1 MPSNSLLT
9 GSIVKL
15 KESVADKIYNYKPD
29 DAPLM
34 ALAGNGTVDAVYHEW
49 QRDDYRTPN
58 AANAAIEGA
67 DATYA
72 AQTQPTLLN
81 NRTQIFQDT
90 FSISNTSERVKKY
103 GRESEIKRLTAKKAV
118 EIKRDQEAAFLS
130 SGATVT
136 GTSSAAARTR
146 GLYGFITTRRT
157 GATGAAPNPVTNTA
171 PTAGTLAAFSETDL
185 KAGLQ
190 SVYENGGDGAVVM
203 CSPSHK
209 ARISTFGSNV
219 QRTAEVGTRESI
231 VLNTSF
237 DFYKGDFNITKIV
250 PNRVQAGSGAGLQN
264 TVYILDPDKIK
275 RLDLRSYER
284 EQLATVGDAKNF
296 QVRTETMLW
305 VGDEKPM
312 YAIADCT
319 VTGA

>member
-1 MPSNSLLT
+1 MPANSLLT
-9 GSIVKL
+9 GSVVKL

-34 ALAGNGTVDAVYHEW
+34 SMIGKGSVNAVYHEW
-49 QRDDYRTPN
+49 QRDEYRTPD

-90 FSISNTSERVKKY
+90 FSISNTAETVGKY
-103 GRESEIKRLTAKKAV
+103 GRESEIKRLTVKKAV
-118 EIKRDQEAAFLS
+118 EIKRDQEAAFIS

-136 GTSSAAARTR
+136 GTAGVAARSR
-146 GLYGFITTRRT
+146 GLYGFITNRRT

-171 PTAGTLAAFSETDL
+171 PTAGTLAAFSQTDL
-185 KAGLQ
+185 DIGLQ
-190 SVYENGGDGAVVM
+190 TVYENGGDGAVVM
-203 CSPSHK
+203 CSPAHK
-209 ARISTFGSNV
+209 RRISTFGANV
-219 QRTAEVGTRESI
+219 QRTAEVGRGEVVI
-231 VLNTSF
+231 NTSF
-237 DFYKGDFNITKIV
+237 DFYKGDFGITKIV
-250 PNRVQAGSGAGLQN
+250 PNRVQSGAGAGLAN
-264 TVYILDPDKIK
+264 TVYILDPDKIA
-275 RLDLRSYER
+275 RHDLRGYER

-305 VGDEKPM
+305 VGDEKTL

-319 VTGA
+319 LTGA